1 MTRVFDEQAHKATA
15 AVRSV
20 VAANP
25 AVSHGATVI
34 VTTTGLQT
42 WPTQGGV
49 HAKWCNIVT
58 PLPNQMVVQE
68 VGDGGSINWERL
80 VVSAQDVPANIR
92 PSEKIRLTVHLNGAV
107 DIKNIER
114 VPA

>member
-1 MTRVFDEQAHKATA
+1 
-15 AVRSV
+15 
-20 VAANP
+20 
-25 AVSHGATVI
+25 
-34 VTTTGLQT
+34 
-42 WPTQGGV
+42 
-49 HAKWCNIVT
+49 
-58 PLPNQMVVQE
+58 MVVQE